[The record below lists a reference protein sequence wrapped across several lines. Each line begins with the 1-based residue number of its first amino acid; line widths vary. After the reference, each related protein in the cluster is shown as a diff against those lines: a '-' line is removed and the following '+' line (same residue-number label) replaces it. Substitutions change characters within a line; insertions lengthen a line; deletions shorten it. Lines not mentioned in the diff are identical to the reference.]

1 MSEVLKQ
8 DGVISNCI
16 AMETNSDKIP
26 NENCHKDGMT
36 DHGLVKDVGKTEPS
50 IKDLD
55 LDEGELGGL
64 LALCLILIINYCQ
77 VILLD
82 IKRGVLPRNEYL
94 VVKAGYISIYHIREF
109 NRETFFTTLTPTSS
123 ESRHYRWCVMSVVLI

>member
-55 LDEGELGGL
+55 LDEGELGGYWHC
-64 LALCLILIINYCQ
+64 A
-77 VILLD
+77 
-82 IKRGVLPRNEYL
+82 
-94 VVKAGYISIYHIREF
+94 SF
-109 NRETFFTTLTPTSS
+109 
-123 ESRHYRWCVMSVVLI
+123 